1 MIISLYAGILA
12 LIYVALS
19 GYVIRGRFKNRV
31 SLGDN
36 NNADMQKRIRAHGN
50 FIEYIPLALFLI
62 FLMEVLEANA
72 YFIHILCIALII
84 GRIGHIF
91 GLLSKE
97 GTSLGRAGG
106 MMITFIVI
114 IFAAIYNIIGYLWLG

>member
-19 GYVIRGRFKNRV
+19 FYVIRGRFKNRV

-36 NNADMQKRIRAHGN
+36 NNVDMQKRIRAHGN
-50 FIEYIPLALFLI
+50 FIEYIPLALFLV

-72 YFIHILCIALII
+72 LFIHILCITLII
-84 GRIGHIF
+84 GRTVHIF
-91 GLLSKE
+91 GLLNKDGASIA
-97 GTSLGRAGG
+97 RAGG
-106 MMITFIVI
+106 MILTFIVI
-114 IFAAIYNIIGYLWLG
+114 IIAAIYNIFGYL